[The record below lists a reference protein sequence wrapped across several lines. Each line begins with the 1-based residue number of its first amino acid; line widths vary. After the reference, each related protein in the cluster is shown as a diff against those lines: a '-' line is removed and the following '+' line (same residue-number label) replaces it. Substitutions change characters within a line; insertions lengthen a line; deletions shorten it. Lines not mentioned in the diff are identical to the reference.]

1 MVPVTAFP
9 RALVGRGRFLPR
21 VALGAT
27 AGLLALAIA
36 GPVQAAPPVRVA
48 ARDGVVTITG
58 TPFSD
63 AIRLSL
69 AAGDPATA
77 QVDVDNDGAAD
88 FSFPVAG
95 VGAIVVDGGRGDDR
109 LALDTSN
116 GAFPDAVQI
125 VLFGGAGD
133 DQLFG
138 GLGHQV
144 LLGGRGDDTIDG
156 NQGADD
162 QFGGS
167 GNDTIIWDPGDG
179 SDLVDGGSGFDTMLF
194 NGSDLGEIFRAVQSD
209 NGVTFTRN
217 LGGIVMDVRNTE
229 RIDLRAFRGNDAL
242 TVENISSTAL
252 RQIDVD
258 LASDGFADNVTVN
271 GSAAADA
278 FHVAAS
284 AGAVDISRAG
294 AVTTR
299 IAGSDAPGAGFQFDS
314 LDVEGLGGSDTF
326 NVGAGVNALIGLT
339 TND

>member
-1 MVPVTAFP
+1 M
-9 RALVGRGRFLPR
+9 LPR

-48 ARDGVVTITG
+48 AHDGVVTITG

-77 QVDVDNDGAAD
+77 QVDVNNGAAA

-95 VGAIVVDGGRGDDR
+95 VGAIVIDGARGDDR
-109 LALDTSN
+109 LSLDTSN
-116 GAFPDAVQI
+116 GAFPDALQI

-133 DQLFG
+133 DELFG

-144 LLGGRGDDTIDG
+144 LLGGRGDDLIDG

-179 SDLVDGGSGFDTMLF
+179 SDLVAGGSGFDTMLF
-194 NGSDLGEIFRAVQSD
+194 NGSDLDEIFRAVQSD

-217 LGGIVMDVRNTE
+217 LGSIVMDLRDTE
-229 RIDLRAFRGNDAL
+229 RIDLRALRGNDAL
-242 TVENISSTAL
+242 TVENISSSAL

-258 LASDGFADNVTVN
+258 LASDGFADAVTVN

-278 FHVAAS
+278 FHISSAA
-284 AGAVDISRAG
+284 GVVEVSRAG

-299 IAGSDAPGAGFQFDS
+299 IAGADAPGTGFQADT
-314 LDVEGLGGSDTF
+314 LAVDGLGGTDTF
-326 NVGAGVNALIGLT
+326 DVGAGVNGLIGLT

>member
-1 MVPVTAFP
+1 MQSVTLFRRAP
-9 RALVGRGRFLPR
+9 RRVTSLAPR
-21 VALGAT
+21 LALGAT
-27 AGLLALAIA
+27 AGLLALAVA
-36 GPVQAAPPVRVA
+36 GPVAAAAPVRA
-48 ARDGVVTITG
+48 HAHDGVVTITG

-77 QVDVDNDGAAD
+77 EVHVNNDGAAD
-88 FSFPVAG
+88 LSFPVAG
-95 VGAIVVDGGRGDDR
+95 VRAIVVDGGRGDDR
-109 LALDTSN
+109 LSLDTSN
-116 GAFPDAVQI
+116 GAFPDAVQV

-133 DQLFG
+133 DELEG

-144 LLGGRGDDTIDG
+144 LLGGSGNDTIDG

-179 SDLVDGGSGFDTMLF
+179 SDLADGGFGFDTMLF
-194 NGSDLGEIFRAVQSD
+194 NGSDLAEIFRAVQSD

-217 LGGIVMDVRNTE
+217 LGTIVMDVRHTE
-229 RIDLRAFRGNDAL
+229 RIDLREFRGNDAL
-242 TVENISSTAL
+242 TVENISNTAL

-258 LASDGFADNVTVN
+258 LAGDGFADNVIVN
-271 GSAAADA
+271 GSAAADT
-278 FHVAAS
+278 FQIAAS
-284 AGAVDISRAG
+284 AGAVDVSRAG
-294 AVTTR
+294 AATTH
-299 IAGSDAPGAGFQFDS
+299 ITGADAPGGLQFDT
-314 LDVEGLGGSDTF
+314 LDVEGLGGTDTF

>member
-1 MVPVTAFP
+1 MDPVNLSAGAP
-9 RALVGRGRFLPR
+9 ARRGHLLPR
-21 VALGAT
+21 VVLGAT

-36 GPVQAAPPVRVA
+36 GPVQAAPPVRAA

-63 AIRLSL
+63 AILLRL
-69 AAGDPATA
+69 AAGDSTTA
-77 QVDVDNDGAAD
+77 EVDVDNDGSAD
-88 FSFPVAG
+88 LAFPLAG
-95 VGAIVVDGGRGDDR
+95 VRAIVVDGGRGDDR
-109 LALDTSN
+109 LSLDTQN

-133 DQLFG
+133 DNVLG

-144 LLGGRGDDTIDG
+144 LLGGRGDDRIDG

-167 GNDTIIWDPGDG
+167 GNDTIVWDPGDG
-179 SDLVDGGSGFDTMLF
+179 SDLADGGSGFDTMLF
-194 NGSDLGEIFRAVQSD
+194 NGSDLAEIFRAVQSD
-209 NGVTFTRN
+209 DGVTFTRN
-217 LGGIVMDVRNTE
+217 LGTIVMDVRDTE
-229 RIDLRAFRGNDAL
+229 RIDLREFRGDDAL

-258 LASDGFADNVTVN
+258 LANDGFADSVTIN
-271 GSAAADA
+271 GSAAADT
-278 FHVAAS
+278 FQIAAS
-284 AGAVDISRAG
+284 AGAVDVSRAG
-294 AVTTR
+294 AVTTH
-299 IAGSDAPGAGFQFDS
+299 IVGADAPGDLQSDT
-314 LDVEGLGGSDTF
+314 LDVEGLGGTDTF